1 MQLGPFYACFQQRYS
16 KKENHHYVKLYTF
29 VKVKALFLKY
39 QSVLWFLL
47 IFIGSYVL
55 LSLLY
60 GYYLDYSEMNENGA
74 DTITRTVAF
83 QSEQLLTDWGY
94 DAQIGAL
101 SGYPGIQLYMNQEI
115 VGQIVEGCNSVS
127 IIILFVAFVLAFR
140 QGWKKTVLFLF
151 AGAILIYA
159 INLVRIAILSIALHR
174 FPEYQ
179 DFLHRVIFPGIIY
192 GMVFILW
199 VLWIRSIPRSKAV

>member
-1 MQLGPFYACFQQRYS
+1 M
-16 KKENHHYVKLYTF
+16 
-29 VKVKALFLKY
+29 
-39 QSVLWFLL
+39 
-47 IFIGSYVL
+47 
-55 LSLLY
+55 Y
-60 GYYLDYSEMNENGA
+60 GYYLDYSEVNANGA

-94 DAQIGAL
+94 DAQIGAM

-127 IIILFVAFVLAFR
+127 IIILFVAFILAFR
-140 QGWKKTVLFLF
+140 QGWKKTILFLF

-159 INLVRIAILSIALHR
+159 INLVRIVILSIALHR

-199 VLWIRSIPRSKAV
+199 VLWIRSIPRSKTI